1 MPQQQPLDDLQA
13 ERVQEL
19 LKQADLPLLDDPEA
33 DDEEEVFD
41 FSAGLRPYTAS
52 EALNPEG
59 CYGWRMVLVQLLILL
74 FVALNL
80 GRSANVDM
88 QDCLLSCGYVVIYS
102 VICSGLLAMVYCIR
116 FLVVVVY
123 LRPMVRPK
131 ICIIL
136 DVFDPYV
143 TDVMWTCIVL
153 ILPSSLFSD
162 KTPMKGVPFFLLPLV
177 LEAVYTTNLL
187 LVLWAS
193 KNLCRSLLV
202 FHFRLRFSMNRNR
215 ELVRYLS
222 LYSSLRKL
230 NLLWKT
236 LILDVQG
243 SALDPMFTDIAQPEV
258 VIPEDSRRFRPTNRT
273 FATRCR
279 GKRTPSSVSFDT
291 VSDLPTN
298 EIYSEWLRY
307 SNIKATERSRLK
319 NLLSLTRVQSDCF
332 SLYPHGMKT
341 TVTRSRHV
349 NSLARQMLADFNDIE
364 NRILDTHNLVTP
376 ASPTTRPNTAAMT
389 EKKAVRDF
397 KKALSRVEAQKT
409 YSDEQSKARGR
420 VGSSPMRTRGPSGGV
435 VPAVLR
441 AVDFLPPPEGPSS
454 SRSSSSDSM
463 TSRSSSGSPSRP
475 ASSHSSM
482 RRGSSIR
489 DQEDVMRPSR
499 TFTQD
504 PEHQV
509 TYRPRRRLLYA
520 AGRGIKSPSR
530 SCTEQKLLDK
540 ALNNL
545 VQVEEVKQQKI
556 EEDHTKISRR
566 TLECFLRA
574 NESKVFF
581 DLVDPSNRGE
591 VGYVAMRR
599 CLRECVKMW
608 QTLSK
613 SRDSTRSTLLVFS
626 NMVDVLLM
634 AAFGLVFFYSLGVA
648 VEWLVVSG
656 AAVISSMAVS
666 LSVLYSSYLQ
676 AVALICFINP
686 YGIGDR
692 LYIDGKLN
700 VVREM
705 TTFYTVCNDI
715 QDKIVIWPHHI
726 LLNKV
731 IMNGTRSHWSTFEI
745 TFDIGYNT
753 HVAKMEALNRM
764 VVAFIKAR
772 PSEWVFSEFFY
783 MLDDVQPD
791 HFQRVLIYATYNESW
806 HYWMKVFTAKSDLL
820 KHIIKCTR
828 MLEITYSLPDQPLSM
843 KALMRDA
850 MNMKTN

>member
-1 MPQQQPLDDLQA
+1 MPPQLQQPLDDLQA

-19 LKQADLPLLDDPEA
+19 LKQADLPLLDDPDA

-59 CYGWRMVLVQLLILL
+59 CCGWRMVLVQLLILL

-80 GRSANVDM
+80 GRSADVDM
-88 QDCLLSCGYVVIYS
+88 QDCLLSCGYVVTYS
-102 VICSGLLAMVYCIR
+102 VICSCLLAMIYCVR

-143 TDVMWTCIVL
+143 TDVIWTCIAL
-153 ILPSSLFSD
+153 ILPSSLFSK
-162 KTPMKGVPFFLLPLV
+162 KTPQTEAVPFFLLPLV

-187 LVLWAS
+187 LTLWAS

-236 LILDVQG
+236 LILDVQ
-243 SALDPMFTDIAQPEV
+243 SSLDPMFTDIAQPEV
-258 VIPEDSRRFRPTNRT
+258 VIPEKSRRFCPRG
-273 FATRCR
+273 R
-279 GKRTPSSVSFDT
+279 GKAAQSSVSFDT

-319 NLLSLTRVQSDCF
+319 NLLSLTRVQSERF
-332 SLYPHGMKT
+332 SLYPRGVKT

-349 NSLARQMLADFNDIE
+349 SSLARQMLADFNDIE
-364 NRILDTHNLVTP
+364 RRVLDTHNLATP
-376 ASPTTRPNTAAMT
+376 TSPTTRPPNPGTVAMT

-409 YSDEQSKARGR
+409 PSKARGR
-420 VGSSPMRTRGPSGGV
+420 VGSSPHRSRGPSGT
-435 VPAVLR
+435 VPALR
-441 AVDFLPPPEGPSS
+441 AADFLPSPDMQSS
-454 SRSSSSDSM
+454 SRSSSSDSY
-463 TSRSSSGSPSRP
+463 TSHSSSGSPSAH

-489 DQEDVMRPSR
+489 DQEDVMRSTR
-499 TFTQD
+499 AFTQD

-509 TYRPRRRLLYA
+509 SYRPRRRLLYT

-530 SCTEQKLLDK
+530 SCTEQKLLDR

-545 VQVEEVKQQKI
+545 VKVEEVKQNKI

-566 TLECFLRA
+566 TLECFLRN

-613 SRDSTRSTLLVFS
+613 SRESTRSTLLVFS

-634 AAFGLVFFYSLGVA
+634 AAFGLVFFYSLGVP

-656 AAVISSMAVS
+656 AAVISSVAVS

-700 VVREM
+700 VVRDM

-715 QDKIVIWPHHI
+715 QDKIVIWPHHL

-745 TFDIGYNT
+745 TFDIGFNT

-772 PSEWVFSEFFY
+772 PAEWVFSEFFF

-828 MLEITYSLPDQPLSM
+828 MLEITYYLPEQPLSM

-850 MNMKTN
+850 MNMKAD